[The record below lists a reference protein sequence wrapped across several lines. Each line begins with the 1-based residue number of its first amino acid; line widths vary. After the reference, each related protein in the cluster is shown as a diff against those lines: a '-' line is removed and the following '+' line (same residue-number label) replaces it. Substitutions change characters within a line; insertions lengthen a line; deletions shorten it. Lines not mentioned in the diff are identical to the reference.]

1 MRIRNPEYWY
11 RYPLPLG
18 GKVCWTLKNFDIC
31 ASISGAVQY
40 KLTNLVLG
48 NSLPLQLQHQQ
59 GFIEGT
65 PHLLW
70 HEPVLRIR
78 IRRIHMFSGRSDPN
92 LYPLFRDTDPD
103 PSIIKQKY

>member
-1 MRIRNPEYWY
+1 MRIRNPSYLYWY
-11 RYPLPLG
+11 PLG
-18 GKVCWTLKNFDIC
+18 SNACKALMYFDIC

-65 PHLLW
+65 S
-70 HEPVLRIR
+70 
-78 IRRIHMFSGRSDPN
+78 HMFWQE
-92 LYPLFRDTDPD
+92 L
-103 PSIIKQKY
+103 Q